1 MKYLFFLLILF
12 NLVFY
17 LWETG
22 VGRTRTQQAQST
34 APNPPKE
41 NIVLLKG
48 SAGKPTEPA
57 APTAPA
63 EIVDSRH
70 KEENQATSSPITTE
84 QQENLATAASEAKPT
99 SAENGETCHWLGSF
113 SSLKKAQIALKAL
126 GIPSNPVKPIKKP
139 TETENGYS
147 LLYPAAI
154 NLQEAQANRKMLA
167 EKGFKDAWL
176 VENGENQYAISLAY
190 LTNKERA
197 NEALARYQ
205 SQGIAAELKPHT
217 LSVEKWWLEIKGPI
231 DAVSLQAKASQL
243 EKDSSGVVVR
253 ACE

>member
-34 APNPPKE
+34 TLKPSKE
-41 NIVLLKG
+41 SVVLLKG
-48 SAGKPTEPA
+48 SAGKPTDPM
-57 APTAPA
+57 APA
-63 EIVDSRH
+63 EVVYPRNT
-70 KEENQATSSPITTE
+70 EETQATSSSPMPSG
-84 QQENLATAASEAKPT
+84 QQADTVTATSEAKPT
-99 SAENGETCHWLGSF
+99 SEASEEPCHWLGSF
-113 SSLKKAQIALKAL
+113 SSLKKAQSALKLL
-126 GIPSNPVKPIKKP
+126 GISSSQAKPIKRP
-139 TETENGYS
+139 TEVENGYS

-205 SQGIAAELKPHT
+205 SQGIPVELKPHI
-217 LSVEKWWLEIKGPI
+217 LSAEKWWLEIKGSI
-231 DAVSLQAKASQL
+231 DATALQAKASQL
-243 EKDSSGVVVR
+243 DKDSSGVVVR